1 MTLRPSSQDIRQRR
15 LDRQFR
21 ALAKAMPWAEQPLN
35 VLRQRRWRLLRIPA
49 AILLIL
55 GGILS
60 ILPVLSIWML
70 PIGLLLL
77 AVDIPFLQQPVS
89 STIVRLRLRA
99 RAFRRR

>member
-1 MTLRPSSQDIRQRR
+1 M
-15 LDRQFR
+15 
-21 ALAKAMPWAEQPLN
+21 
-35 VLRQRRWRLLRIPA
+35 LRIPA
-49 AILLIL
+49 AVLLIL

-77 AVDIPFLQQPVS
+77 AVDVPFLQQPVS